1 MSGKEERE
9 TVRTQSVSCTRLE
22 WERLRECAR
31 RERMSI
37 SRFVVERALHGD
49 PGGSAGQVQ
58 DPALTGDGQRML
70 HDRVTALADLLLP
83 LLKQADAQ
91 QPNLP
96 NAMRVLFDMKLDEM
110 TRTRRHREMTRLLA
124 TVFGDDRASQIAEE
138 VRGRNCGH

>member
-9 TVRTQSVSCTRLE
+9 AVRTQSVSCTRLE

-49 PGGSAGQVQ
+49 PRGSAGQSQ
-58 DPALTGDGQRML
+58 DLALTGNGQRTL
-70 HDRVTALADLLLP
+70 HDRVTAVVGLLLP
-83 LLKQADAQ
+83 LLTQADAQ

-124 TVFGDDRASQIAEE
+124 TVFGDDRASRIVEE
-138 VRGRNCGH
+138 VRGRNCDR